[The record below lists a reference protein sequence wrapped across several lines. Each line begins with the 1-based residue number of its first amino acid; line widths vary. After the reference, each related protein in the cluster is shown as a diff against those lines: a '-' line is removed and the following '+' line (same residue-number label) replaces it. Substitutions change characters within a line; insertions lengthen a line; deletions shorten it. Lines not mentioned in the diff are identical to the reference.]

1 MDRSYSLKKNKEFNR
16 VYRRGKSA
24 GARGVAL
31 VYCRARHTC
40 VRVGFAVG
48 KKVGNAVVRNK
59 VKRRFREAFARHL
72 PNVKPGYDLIFI
84 ARSEARDET
93 FASLL
98 RTIAYLLKKA
108 GLFCETAQTSA
119 AEKE

>member
-16 VYRRGKSA
+16 VYRRGKSV
-24 GARGVAL
+24 GARGAAL
-31 VYCRARHTC
+31 VYCTARHKS

-59 VKRRFREAFARHL
+59 VKRRFREAFARQL
-72 PNVKPGYDLIFI
+72 PYVKPGYDLIFI
-84 ARSEARDET
+84 ARSEAKDES

-98 RTIAYLLKKA
+98 RTVIYLLKKA
-108 GLFCETAQTSA
+108 GLFCDTAPTSA

>member
-1 MDRSYSLKKNKEFNR
+1 M
-16 VYRRGKSA
+16 YRRGKST
-24 GARGVAL
+24 GARGASL
-31 VYCRARHTC
+31 VYMRARHAS

-48 KKVGNAVVRNK
+48 KKIGNAVVRNR
-59 VKRRFREAFARHL
+59 VKRRFREAFARQL